1 MQLQGK
7 KIILCVTGSIAAY
20 KAAYLLRGLLK
31 QGAEVQ
37 VVMTPCAKEFISP
50 LTLSTLS
57 GRPVLSE
64 FFTRNDGQWNSHVDL
79 GLWADLLI
87 VAPATASTMGKMA
100 SGICDNLLVTTYL
113 SAKCPVMI
121 APAMDLDM
129 FQHPS
134 TMRNIELLKSYGN
147 IIIEPATGELASGLS
162 GKGRMEEPE
171 VIVGMIV
178 DYFAKKKKLLNKTY
192 LVTAGPTHEKID
204 PVRYIGNYSSGKM
217 GFAIAERLA
226 SLGAKVILVTGPVT
240 LHCKNDNIERIDVV
254 SAAEM
259 SAQCLKHFNDCNG
272 AIMVAAVAD
281 FAPIVIDDHKIKR
294 TSANYMLELRPN
306 PDIAA
311 SLGKIK
317 RKDQVLVG
325 FALETN
331 DEEQN
336 AFSKLQK
343 KNLDFIVLNSLRDS
357 GSGFQHDTNKIKILD
372 KSGAIITFDLKPKT
386 EVAVD
391 IVNKL
396 IDIESSISGVS

>member
-1 MQLQGK
+1 
-7 KIILCVTGSIAAY
+7 
-20 KAAYLLRGLLK
+20 
-31 QGAEVQ
+31 
-37 VVMTPCAKEFISP
+37 
-50 LTLSTLS
+50 
-57 GRPVLSE
+57 
-64 FFTRNDGQWNSHVDL
+64 
-79 GLWADLLI
+79 
-87 VAPATASTMGKMA
+87 
-100 SGICDNLLVTTYL
+100 
-113 SAKCPVMI
+113 
-121 APAMDLDM
+121 
-129 FQHPS
+129 
-134 TMRNIELLKSYGN
+134 
-147 IIIEPATGELASGLS
+147 
-162 GKGRMEEPE
+162 
-171 VIVGMIV
+171 
-178 DYFAKKKKLLNKTY
+178 
-192 LVTAGPTHEKID
+192 
-204 PVRYIGNYSSGKM
+204 M

-240 LHCKNDNIERIDVV
+240 LHCKNENIERIDVV